1 MKRKSS
7 KFHFTTKKGER
18 PRVYIVDFLVVV
30 KGFARA
36 SVSNRSSRYNFI
48 RRRMA
53 DFHAGHIIKRVFD
66 EQGRTVAWFAKK
78 MHCNRT
84 NIYKMFEK
92 RHLNSEIIQRASK
105 ALEHDFFLEL
115 SQAMKE

>member
-1 MKRKSS
+1 
-7 KFHFTTKKGER
+7 
-18 PRVYIVDFLVVV
+18 
-30 KGFARA
+30 
-36 SVSNRSSRYNFI
+36 
-48 RRRMA
+48 MA